1 MQVLP
6 MQVGPFA
13 FRYQGNRATPCQ
25 YIDTTRKA
33 IDCTTTLPLTVV
45 KPVWQPGKCL
55 YTRYNRLYRVYKHS
69 MGRQTHLTTGLTN
82 GCIVYTAG
90 CQTGCTTRFDN
101 RLNEQW
107 LLVQHGCSTGWMF
120 VYTIQPVVSCKWGI
134 SRSSNNINSSST
146 LSQKNVPPLT
156 CYNHDT
162 HGSITIIL
170 GPNVTEKAGNQNALN
185 FPTSPH

>member
-1 MQVLP
+1 MSCLSLKP
-6 MQVGPFA
+6 
-13 FRYQGNRATPCQ
+13 RLH
-25 YIDTTRKA
+25 DTTCSRVNVC
-33 IDCTTTLPLTVV
+33 IHD
-45 KPVWQPGKCL
+45 
-55 YTRYNRLYRVYKHS
+55 TRC
-69 MGRQTHLTTGLTN
+69 QTSCQTGLTTGLTN